1 MAQIQVRFLGTGT
14 SQGIPMIACTCE
26 VCRSTDPCD
35 QRLRVS
41 MHIET
46 EGKSF
51 IIDTGPDFRQQILRA
66 GIQRVDAVLYT
77 HEHKD
82 HTAGMDD
89 IRGFNYAQKASIP
102 LYAQAPVIDQLKREF
117 AYAFAEDKYP
127 GVPEIE
133 VHEITNQPFT
143 IAGITIIP
151 ILVKHYY
158 LDVLGFRFGDFTY
171 ITDANF
177 ISDEEL
183 EKVKGTQVLVI
194 NALRKTTHISHFT
207 LDEAL
212 EVIDKIKPKA
222 AYITHISHMM
232 GLHADVTK
240 ELPAHVHLA
249 YDGLTLSVS

>member
-1 MAQIQVRFLGTGT
+1 MSQVHVRFLGTGT
-14 SQGIPMIACTCE
+14 SQGIPMIACSCV

-66 GIQRVDAVLYT
+66 DIQRVDAVLYT

-89 IRGFNYAQKASIP
+89 IRGFNYAQKSSIP
-102 LYAQAPVIDQLKREF
+102 LYAQAPVIEQLKREF

-133 VHEITNQPFT
+133 VHEIENRPFT
-143 IAGITIIP
+143 IAGVSIIP

-183 EKVKGTQVLVI
+183 EKVKGSQVLVI
-194 NALRKTTHISHFT
+194 NALRKTSHISHFT
-207 LDEAL
+207 LEEAL
-212 EVIDKIKPKA
+212 EVIEKIKPQK

-232 GLHADVTK
+232 GLHAEVEKD
-240 ELPAHVHLA
+240 LPAHVHLA
-249 YDGLTLSVS
+249 FDGLTLEV

>member
-1 MAQIQVRFLGTGT
+1 
-14 SQGIPMIACTCE
+14 
-26 VCRSTDPCD
+26 
-35 QRLRVS
+35 

-89 IRGFNYAQKASIP
+89 IRGFNYAQKSSIP
-102 LYAQAPVIDQLKREF
+102 LYAQAPVIEQLKREF

-133 VHEITNQPFT
+133 VHEIENRPFT
-143 IAGITIIP
+143 IAGVSIIP

-177 ISDEEL
+177 ISEEEL
-183 EKVKGTQVLVI
+183 DKVRGSKVVVI

-212 EVIDKIKPKA
+212 EVIEKIKPEK

-232 GLHADVTK
+232 GLHAEVEK

-249 YDGLTLSVS
+249 FDGLTLEV

>member
-89 IRGFNYAQKASIP
+89 IRGFNYAQKSSIP
-102 LYAQAPVIDQLKREF
+102 LYAQAPVIEQLKREF

-133 VHEITNQPFT
+133 VHEIENKPFT
-143 IAGITIIP
+143 IAGVTITP

-183 EKVKGTQVLVI
+183 EKVIGSKVLVI

-212 EVIDKIKPKA
+212 EVIDKIKPKK

-232 GLHADVTK
+232 GLHAEVEK
-240 ELPAHVHLA
+240 ELPPHVHLA
-249 YDGLTLSVS
+249 FDGLTLEV

>member
-1 MAQIQVRFLGTGT
+1 
-14 SQGIPMIACTCE
+14 
-26 VCRSTDPCD
+26 
-35 QRLRVS
+35 

-46 EGKSF
+46 AGKSF

-89 IRGFNYAQKASIP
+89 IRGFNYVQKSSIP
-102 LYAQAPVIDQLKREF
+102 LYAQAPVITQLKREF
-117 AYAFAEDKYP
+117 AYAFSDDKYP

-133 VHEITNQPFT
+133 VHEITNQPFS
-143 IAGITIIP
+143 IAGVPIIP
-151 ILVKHYY
+151 ILVKHYF

-177 ISDEEL
+177 IADEEL
-183 EKVKGTQVLVI
+183 EKIKGSKVLVI

-212 EVIDKIKPKA
+212 EVIAKIKPER

-232 GLHADVTK
+232 GLHADVAL
-240 ELPAHVHLA
+240 ELPANVFLA
-249 YDGLTLSVS
+249 HDGLTLTI

>member
-1 MAQIQVRFLGTGT
+1 MSQVHVRFLGTGT
-14 SQGIPMIACTCE
+14 SQGIPMIACSCE

-89 IRGFNYAQKASIP
+89 IRGFNYAQKSSIP
-102 LYAQAPVIDQLKREF
+102 LYAQAPVIEQLKREF

-133 VHEITNQPFT
+133 VHEIENRPFT
-143 IAGITIIP
+143 IAGVSIIP

-183 EKVKGTQVLVI
+183 EKVKGSQVLVI

-207 LDEAL
+207 LEEAL
-212 EVIDKIKPKA
+212 EVIEKIKPKK

-232 GLHADVTK
+232 GLHAEVEK
-240 ELPAHVHLA
+240 ELPPHVHLA
-249 YDGLTLSVS
+249 FDGLTLEV

>member
-1 MAQIQVRFLGTGT
+1 MSQVHVRFLGTGT
-14 SQGIPMIACTCE
+14 SQGIPMIACSCV

-66 GIQRVDAVLYT
+66 DIQRVDAVLYT

-89 IRGFNYAQKASIP
+89 IRGFNYAQKSSIP
-102 LYAQAPVIDQLKREF
+102 LYAQAPVIEQLKREF

-133 VHEITNQPFT
+133 VHEIENRPFT
-143 IAGITIIP
+143 IAGVSIIP

-183 EKVKGTQVLVI
+183 EKVKGSQVLVI
-194 NALRKTTHISHFT
+194 NALRKTSHISHFT
-207 LDEAL
+207 LEEAL
-212 EVIDKIKPKA
+212 EVIEKIKPKK

-232 GLHADVTK
+232 GLHAEVEKD
-240 ELPAHVHLA
+240 LPAHVHLA
-249 YDGLTLSVS
+249 FDGLTLEV

>member
-1 MAQIQVRFLGTGT
+1 MAQTQVRFLGTGT
-14 SQGIPMIACTCE
+14 SQGIPMIACSCE

-46 EGKSF
+46 QGKSF

-89 IRGFNYAQKASIP
+89 IRGFNYAQKSSIP

-133 VHEITNQPFT
+133 VHEITNQPFD
-143 IAGITIIP
+143 IAGVSIIP
-151 ILVKHYY
+151 ILVKHYF

-177 ISDEEL
+177 IADEEL
-183 EKVKGTQVLVI
+183 EKVKGSKVLVI

-212 EVIDKIKPKA
+212 EVIDKIKPEK

-232 GLHADVTK
+232 GLHAEVEK
-240 ELPAHVHLA
+240 ELPPHVHLA
-249 YDGLTLSVS
+249 YDGLTLHV

>member
-1 MAQIQVRFLGTGT
+1 MSQVHVRFLGTGT
-14 SQGIPMIACTCE
+14 SQGIPMIACSCE

-89 IRGFNYAQKASIP
+89 IRGFNYAQKSSIP
-102 LYAQAPVIDQLKREF
+102 LYAQAPVIEQLKREF

-133 VHEITNQPFT
+133 VHEIENRPFT
-143 IAGITIIP
+143 IAGVSIIP

-183 EKVKGTQVLVI
+183 DKVRGSKVVVI

-212 EVIDKIKPKA
+212 EVIEKIKPEK

-232 GLHADVTK
+232 GLHAEVEK

-249 YDGLTLSVS
+249 FDGLTLEV

>member
-1 MAQIQVRFLGTGT
+1 MTQIQARFLGTGT

-89 IRGFNYAQKASIP
+89 IRGFNYAQKSSIP
-102 LYAQAPVIDQLKREF
+102 LYAQAPVIEQLKREF
-117 AYAFAEDKYP
+117 AYAFGEDKYP

-133 VHEITNQPFT
+133 VHEIKNQPFT
-143 IAGITIIP
+143 IAGVTIIP
-151 ILVKHYY
+151 ILVKHYF

-183 EKVKGTQVLVI
+183 EKVKGSKVLVI

-212 EVIDKIKPKA
+212 EVIEKIKPEK

-232 GLHADVTK
+232 GLHAVVEK

-249 YDGLTLSVS
+249 YDGLTLAI

>member
-1 MAQIQVRFLGTGT
+1 
-14 SQGIPMIACTCE
+14 
-26 VCRSTDPCD
+26 
-35 QRLRVS
+35 

-46 EGKSF
+46 QGKSF

-66 GIQRVDAVLYT
+66 RIQRVDAVLYT

-89 IRGFNYAQKASIP
+89 IRGFNYAQKSSIP

-133 VHEITNQPFT
+133 VHEITNQPFVV
-143 IAGITIIP
+143 AGVSIIP
-151 ILVKHYY
+151 ILVKHYF

-177 ISDEEL
+177 IADEEL
-183 EKVKGTQVLVI
+183 EKVKGSKVLVI

-212 EVIDKIKPKA
+212 EVIDKIKPEK

-232 GLHADVTK
+232 GLHAEVEK
-240 ELPAHVHLA
+240 ELPPHVHLA
-249 YDGLTLSVS
+249 YDGLTLHV

>member
-1 MAQIQVRFLGTGT
+1 MSQVHVRFLGTGT
-14 SQGIPMIACTCE
+14 SQGIPMIACSCE

-66 GIQRVDAVLYT
+66 GIQRIDAVLYT

-89 IRGFNYAQKASIP
+89 IRGFNYAQKSSIP
-102 LYAQAPVIDQLKREF
+102 LYAQAPVIEQLKQEF

-133 VHEITNQPFT
+133 VHEIENRPFI
-143 IAGITIIP
+143 IAGVSIIP

-183 EKVKGTQVLVI
+183 DKVRGSKVIVI

-212 EVIDKIKPKA
+212 EVIEKIKPEK

-232 GLHADVTK
+232 GLHAEVEK
-240 ELPAHVHLA
+240 ELPPHVHLA
-249 YDGLTLSVS
+249 FDGLTLEV

>member
-14 SQGIPMIACTCE
+14 SQGIPMIACSCE
-26 VCRSTDPCD
+26 VCRSKDPCD

-46 EGKSF
+46 QGKSF

-89 IRGFNYAQKASIP
+89 IRGFNYAQKSSIP
-102 LYAQAPVIDQLKREF
+102 LYAQGPVIDQLKREF
-117 AYAFAEDKYP
+117 AYAFGEDKYP

-133 VHEITNQPFT
+133 VHEISNQPFV
-143 IAGITIIP
+143 IAGVPIIP
-151 ILVKHYY
+151 ILVKHYF

-183 EKVKGTQVLVI
+183 EKVKGSEVLVI

-212 EVIDKIKPKA
+212 EVIDKIKPKK

-232 GLHADVTK
+232 GLHAEVEK
-240 ELPAHVHLA
+240 ELPPHVHLA
-249 YDGLTLSVS
+249 YDGLTLQL

>member
-1 MAQIQVRFLGTGT
+1 MSQVHVRFLGTGT
-14 SQGIPMIACTCE
+14 SQGIPMIACSCE

-66 GIQRVDAVLYT
+66 GIQHVDAVLYT

-89 IRGFNYAQKASIP
+89 IRGFNYAQKSSIP
-102 LYAQAPVIDQLKREF
+102 LYAQAPVIEQLKREF

-133 VHEITNQPFT
+133 VHEIENRPFT
-143 IAGITIIP
+143 IAGVSIIP

-183 EKVKGTQVLVI
+183 DKVRGSKVIVI

-212 EVIDKIKPKA
+212 EVIEKIKPEK

-232 GLHADVTK
+232 GLHAEVEK
-240 ELPAHVHLA
+240 ELPPHVHLA
-249 YDGLTLSVS
+249 FDGLTLEV

>member
-1 MAQIQVRFLGTGT
+1 MSLVHVRFLGTGT
-14 SQGIPMIACTCE
+14 SQGIPMIACSCE

-89 IRGFNYAQKASIP
+89 IRGFNYAQKSSIP
-102 LYAQAPVIDQLKREF
+102 LYAQAPVIEQLKREF

-133 VHEITNQPFT
+133 VHEIENRPFT
-143 IAGITIIP
+143 IAGVSIIP

-177 ISDEEL
+177 ISEEEL
-183 EKVKGTQVLVI
+183 DKVRGSKVVVI

-212 EVIDKIKPKA
+212 EVIEKIKPEK

-232 GLHADVTK
+232 GLHAEVEK

-249 YDGLTLSVS
+249 FDGLTLEV